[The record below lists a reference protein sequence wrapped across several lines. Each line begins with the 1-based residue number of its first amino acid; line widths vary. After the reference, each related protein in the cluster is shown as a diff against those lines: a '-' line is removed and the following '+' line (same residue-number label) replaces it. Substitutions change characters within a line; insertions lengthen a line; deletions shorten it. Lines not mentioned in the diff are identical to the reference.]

1 MMKKLAGLDETSNEI
16 TCDTICVCGTPKSLL
31 HVIIDSDFT
40 PFTLTGFY
48 VFDDNHTTVCPREN
62 CRADVTLLRRPRQ
75 LVFVDILQRMRRIYK
90 VPKLA
95 QYMHYAAERDEQ
107 KTFYKNDIWDRNPR
121 LRNMP
126 REERRFTLVFS
137 FTADGAETKKN
148 YSTKPATLTCYTA
161 HPVLRY
167 SYTCLFLML
176 VPFYISFTCM
186 SSVCVMLLSRRYS
199 PGGLMIVSFLPG
211 GINNATGQYLL
222 NYILERLKGIFQGVV
237 LFNMSH

>member
-31 HVIIDSDFT
+31 HVLIDSDCT

-95 QYMHYAAERDEQ
+95 KYMHYAAERDEQ

-167 SYTCLFLML
+167 SYICLFLML
-176 VPFYISFTCM
+176 VPFLYFLYMYVLCLRNVTIPQIQPRWSDDCFFFTWWNKQCHW
-186 SSVCVMLLSRRYS
+186 SVS
-199 PGGLMIVSFLPG
+199 PQLHS
-211 GINNATGQYLL
+211 
-222 NYILERLKGIFQGVV
+222 
-237 LFNMSH
+237 